1 MQPLMIYKQLDT
13 YAVQNRTRVKYAL
26 VETLPST
33 PPSALAPHGDAHDGS
48 NQVLQLGWD
57 ADQTIMEPTC
67 TVPVDY
73 LRQHCTSPTA
83 RNLRQRFGT
92 STDVVNANHDRILW
106 DSGVFSTANG
116 NSPPIVDF
124 KDIVE
129 DQSPPSSAPRWS
141 GPKTATAHLIG
152 LIRSHGIALVRGVPV
167 DDAEKLALKV
177 AGFLRATMYGAGM
190 WTIASKPD
198 EDGQH
203 HNDSAYT
210 CQALALHTD
219 NAYVVDPPGFQ
230 VRLCHV
236 RLHVV
241 WTSRTSRNCLL
252 PLHPCVWIKLIC
264 LNTLGQDD

>member
-1 MQPLMIYKQLDT
+1 MIYKQLDT

-129 DQSPPSSAPRWS
+129 DQSPPSSASRLS
-141 GPKTATAHLIG
+141 CPKAATAHLIG
-152 LIRSHGIALVRGVPV
+152 LIRSHGIALVRGVPA

-177 AGFLRATMYGAGM
+177 AGFMRATMYGAGM

-198 EDGQH
+198 EGGQQY
-203 HNDSAYT
+203 NDVAYT
-210 CQALALHTD
+210 CEALALHTD
-219 NAYVVDPPGFQ
+219 IAYVVDPPGFQ
-230 VRLCHV
+230 VRLGYV

-241 WTSRTSRNCLL
+241 LMRRTSRDCLL
-252 PLHPCVWIKLIC
+252 PQHPYVWIKQLC
-264 LNTLGQDD
+264 FNTRGQDD